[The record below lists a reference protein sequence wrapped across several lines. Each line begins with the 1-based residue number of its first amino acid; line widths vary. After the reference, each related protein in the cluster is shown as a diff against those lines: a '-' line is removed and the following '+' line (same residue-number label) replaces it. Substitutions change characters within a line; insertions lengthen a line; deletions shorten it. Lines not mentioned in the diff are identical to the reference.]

1 MRILIVED
9 EKKIADFIKRGLKE
23 EGYSA
28 DIAHDGEKG
37 HFLAT
42 TETYDLIVLDIMLP
56 GMDGITLCKKLR
68 NEKILP
74 PILMLTAR
82 ETVKDKVMG
91 LDAGANDYMV
101 KPFAFEE
108 FLARV
113 RALLRQKNMGA
124 ITKLEAGPL
133 ALDLVTHKVE
143 RSGVEI
149 SLTQKEYAL
158 LEYLMR
164 NKGSVVTRTMISEHV
179 WDINFDTFTNVIDV
193 YITYLRNKIDH
204 DHKHKLIVTMR
215 GRGYMLKA

>member
-101 KPFAFEE
+101 KPFAIEE

-133 ALDLVTHKVE
+133 ALDLYE
-143 RSGVEI
+143 R
-149 SLTQKEYAL
+149 
-158 LEYLMR
+158 
-164 NKGSVVTRTMISEHV
+164 
-179 WDINFDTFTNVIDV
+179 
-193 YITYLRNKIDH
+193 
-204 DHKHKLIVTMR
+204 
-215 GRGYMLKA
+215 